1 MYGLYTIK
9 CFKYQLYDVKCLYY
23 IMLIS
28 NNIVQ
33 QNRTKLEEQVL
44 LNYIKVFNTSD
55 NIFVIKCKVDAT

>member
-1 MYGLYTIK
+1 MFILYCNI
-9 CFKYQLYDVKCLYY
+9 LYY

-44 LNYIKVFNTSD
+44 LNYVKVFNTSD